1 MSIMLRLRLLA
12 SALVILCLPS
22 AMCRPILRMLGH
34 GISRQARFGFSL
46 VLADKL
52 ILQGDS
58 RIGHFNLLSLRR
70 LVMRRG
76 SYLGRSNVLHGPISV
91 SLAECSAIGNNN
103 KIVRGP
109 RGLVVTG
116 PATLRLG
123 VLAKITAEHRLDCTA
138 SVSLGSYTTMA
149 GTSCELWTHGYVHDQ
164 TGPGRY
170 RIDGPVRIGNN
181 VYIGSASIITA
192 GVTIADGVIIGA
204 GTTVARS
211 LVEPGLYVSAGLR
224 QLKRPDDPLHRV
236 DLMQVN
242 DEHLCERVFIKRSGD

>member
-1 MSIMLRLRLLA
+1 MMLRLRLLA
-12 SALVILCLPS
+12 SALIILCLPS
-22 AMCRPILRMLGH
+22 AMCRPMLRLLGH
-34 GISRQARFGFSL
+34 DISSQARFGFSL
-46 VLADKL
+46 VWADKL
-52 ILQGDS
+52 VLQGDS
-58 RIGHFNLLSLRR
+58 RIGHFNLLRLRR

-76 SYLGRSNVLHGPISV
+76 AYLGRSNVIHGPISV
-91 SLAECSAIGNNN
+91 SLAERAAIGNNN

-109 RGLVVTG
+109 RGQVVAG
-116 PATLRLG
+116 PACLRLG
-123 VLAKITAEHRLDCTA
+123 ELAKITAEHRLDCTT
-138 SVSLGSYTTMA
+138 SVSMGAFTTMA

-211 LVEPGLYVSAGLR
+211 LLEPGLYVSAGLR
-224 QLKRPDDPLHRV
+224 QVKRPNDPDQRA
-236 DLMQVN
+236 DLMLVQ
-242 DEHLCERVFIKRSGD
+242 DKQLCERVYVKRSGD